1 VFKNAQGKFDGRVFM
16 GVMLG
21 LGAGA
26 GMVIKLW
33 VTVGDSVAPFWLWAV
48 PVVIGL
54 IGVIGWWT
62 HRREHADLRR
72 RVEEQAARRERM
84 GSSRGE

>member
-1 VFKNAQGKFDGRVFM
+1 MFKNAKGQFDGRVFM

-33 VTVGDSVAPFWLWAV
+33 VTTSDSVAPFWLWAV
-48 PVVIGL
+48 PVVL
-54 IGVIGWWT
+54 CVIGVVGWWT
-62 HRREHADLRR
+62 HRREHADLRKQI
-72 RVEEQAARRERM
+72 EERAARRERM